1 MTAEEGQMNIKPYV
15 VTISHQYGSGG
26 AYLGEKLAGRL
37 GIPFFDRDILQQVAR
52 QLDLAEADLAN
63 REERLSSFW
72 QTFARTAI
80 LSDPVMGLSA
90 QPMPPSDSDL
100 FELECATIQKIA
112 GKGSGIFLG
121 RCGWYV
127 LRNQPR
133 HVSILVTAER
143 SARVK
148 RLRELYKLSEAQ
160 ALQAIKTNDQERQDY
175 IRSFTKLNWLDARN
189 YDLCVNSSALGWD
202 CFVDL
207 VEKCVRDKLQLPAE

>member
-1 MTAEEGQMNIKPYV
+1 MNIKPYV

-37 GIPFFDRDILQQVAR
+37 GIPFFDRDILKQVAR

-63 REERLSSFW
+63 REERLSTFW
-72 QTFARTAI
+72 QTFARTAM
-80 LSDPVMGLSA
+80 LSDPVMGLAA
-90 QPMPPSDSDL
+90 QPIAPSDSDL

-112 GKGSGIFLG
+112 AKGSGIFLG

-127 LRNQPR
+127 LRSQPR

-148 RLRELYKLSEAQ
+148 RLGELYKLSEAQ
-160 ALQAIKTNDQERQDY
+160 TLEAIKTNDREREDY
-175 IRSFTKLNWLDARN
+175 IHAFTKQNWLDARH
-189 YDLCVNSSALGWD
+189 YDLCLNTSAVGLDSS
-202 CFVDL
+202 VEL
-207 VEKCVRDKLQLPAE
+207 VEKFVRDKLQLPAE